1 MKRVTP
7 LIALGLA
14 VVLGAAPAVSLAA
27 DPPPISQAVV
37 IDTNGKTDL
46 LLSHAKKNEAI
57 FKRLGIEARRRYLQ
71 ATLAGEDSGSVAV
84 VIEYANLGAMA
95 AAGAKLQD
103 DKEWQ
108 AYIDKIT
115 AAGLSVQSNAIWAD
129 ITP

>member
-14 VVLGAAPAVSLAA
+14 VALGAAPAVSLAA
-27 DPPPISQAVV
+27 DAPPISQAVV

-57 FKRLGIEARRRYLQ
+57 FKRLGIDARRRYLQ
-71 ATLAGEDSGSVAV
+71 ATLAGENTGSIAV
-84 VIEYANLGAMA
+84 VIDYPNLAAMA
-95 AAGAKLQD
+95 AAQAKLQD

-108 AYIDKIT
+108 AYIDSIIE
-115 AAGLSVQSNAIWAD
+115 AGLTVESNAIWAD